1 MKNVIILSFL
11 LFILSCTDDDDS
23 SDIIRFNTLENSQVT
38 LSIDHVDGLSVA
50 SCPEIENSTF
60 MIQDNSLV
68 SGVLGQF
75 GVLADSNDNAV
86 TVFNCIQSEENEN
99 FMMQRFGG
107 VLQTLDG
114 EIITLEGR
122 LEIDR
127 SKHEV
132 TGEIYISR
140 TKRNDPGNTVYRVF
154 GNIDQLGSCRI
165 TSRAS

>member
-1 MKNVIILSFL
+1 MKNAIILSFL
-11 LFILSCTDDDDS
+11 LFILSCTDDDS
-23 SDIIRFNTLENSQVT
+23 SDLIKFNTAENSQVT

-50 SCPEIENSTF
+50 SCPEVENKTF

-75 GVLADSNDNAV
+75 GVLANSNENAV

-107 VLQTLDG
+107 VLLTSDG
-114 EIITLEGR
+114 ETITLEGR

-132 TGEIYISR
+132 SGEISIST
-140 TKRNDPGNTVYRVF
+140 TKLNDPGNKVYRVF

-165 TSRAS
+165 TSGAS

>member
-1 MKNVIILSFL
+1 MKNAILLSFL
-11 LFILSCTDDDDS
+11 LFILSCADDDS
-23 SDIIRFNTLENSQVT
+23 SDLVRFNATENPQVT

-50 SCPEIENSTF
+50 SCPEVENKTF

-68 SGVLGQF
+68 SGVLGRF
-75 GVLADSNDNAV
+75 GVLSNSNDNAI

-107 VLQTLDG
+107 VLQTSDG

-127 SKHEV
+127 SKHQV
-132 TGEIYISR
+132 TGEISIST
-140 TKRNDPGNTVYRVF
+140 TKVNDLGNKVYRVF

-165 TSRAS
+165 SSRVS

>member
-1 MKNVIILSFL
+1 MKNAIILSFL
-11 LFILSCTDDDDS
+11 LLILSCTDDDDR
-23 SDIIRFNTLENSQVT
+23 SDVIRFNTAENSQVT
-38 LSIDHVDGLSVA
+38 LSIDHVDGFSVA
-50 SCPEIENSTF
+50 SCPEFENTTF

-75 GVLADSNDNAV
+75 GVLADSYDNAI
-86 TVFNCIQSEENEN
+86 TVFNCIESEHNEN
-99 FMMQRFGG
+99 FMLQRFGG

-114 EIITLEGR
+114 ETITLEGR

-127 SKHEV
+127 SRHEV
-132 TGEIYISR
+132 IGEISISI
-140 TKRNDPGNTVYRVF
+140 TKQQDPRNKVFRVF